1 MLNPVFSIA
10 HMRGMVP
17 IFNEVG
23 HKVVLIH
30 PPLPAT
36 AHATD
41 LVAQS

>member
-23 HKVVLIH
+23 HKVGSTH
-30 PPLPAT
+30 PSAT
-36 AHATD
+36 TCHRARR
-41 LVAQS
+41 